1 MVTLVSTAVAGCL
14 HGRLAA
20 VAPTAQAPIPIAA
33 PSRTFSSWLDEKQV
47 SMMTRARWAAVARH
61 NRIIV
66 LNSWNFRLIP
76 ILKRANPKIQVWM
89 YKDLSGIRS
98 DDCRNFQGRCGHCPR
113 GVADSRY
120 LSSGMGYCWVKRH
133 HPRWLLASSETGHP
147 FQFRNYPSIWETDF
161 GNRAYQRQW
170 IHNVLTDVR
179 DHGWSGVEVDNA
191 LTTADAYGISGK
203 YPSNSAV
210 QAATYS
216 ALRNIG
222 HAMRDAGVASV
233 FNVGYATS
241 FPGLWQRWLRP
252 VDGLEQEF
260 YLGHPGQSA
269 IGTSWHTYQ
278 AEISSC
284 AALNKS
290 CWFQPG
296 KPSATGSSQSAEY
309 TLASYLLAADGRQFL
324 GAGNA
329 VPQTARCWHLGAPTG
344 SPHHIGA
351 AWRRYFR
358 WGLALANPTDKSLTV
373 SLGGSYVDARGGAIA
388 GIVLQPA
395 SGAILRTIRPG
406 PARVPRRGG
415 RRTGRC

>member
-1 MVTLVSTAVAGCL
+1 
-14 HGRLAA
+14 
-20 VAPTAQAPIPIAA
+20 
-33 PSRTFSSWLDEKQV
+33 
-47 SMMTRARWAAVARH
+47 MTRARWAAVARH

-358 WGLALANPTDKSLTV
+358 WGCGARQPHRQVVDRVSRRVICRCPRRCHRGYSPAARQRRDSPDHPPGTCSRAPSRRPQNWALLMPAGCCCATPTS
-373 SLGGSYVDARGGAIA
+373 
-388 GIVLQPA
+388 PA
-395 SGAILRTIRPG
+395 SGFTLRTR
-406 PARVPRRGG
+406 PARRASESG
-415 RRTGRC
+415 

>member
-1 MVTLVSTAVAGCL
+1 MARREAGQHDDQGSGGWPL
-14 HGRLAA
+14 PGTTGLL
-20 VAPTAQAPIPIAA
+20 
-33 PSRTFSSWLDEKQV
+33 S
-47 SMMTRARWAAVARH
+47 
-61 NRIIV
+61 
-66 LNSWNFRLIP
+66 LIP
-76 ILKRANPKIQVWM
+76 GIFACSPYFLKRANPKIQVWM

-233 FNVGYATS
+233 FNVGDARS

-260 YLGHPGQSA
+260 YLGHPGNPRSVLA
-269 IGTSWHTYQ
+269 GTRTRPRFRH
-278 AEISSC
+278 
-284 AALNKS
+284 
-290 CWFQPG
+290 
-296 KPSATGSSQSAEY
+296 
-309 TLASYLLAADGRQFL
+309 
-324 GAGNA
+324 
-329 VPQTARCWHLGAPTG
+329 AP
-344 SPHHIGA
+344 
-351 AWRRYFR
+351 
-358 WGLALANPTDKSLTV
+358 L
-373 SLGGSYVDARGGAIA
+373 
-388 GIVLQPA
+388 
-395 SGAILRTIRPG
+395 
-406 PARVPRRGG
+406 
-415 RRTGRC
+415 